1 MKEVL
6 LLKLGEVVLKGLNR
20 RRFESRL
27 LANLRR
33 RVSKVGKCS
42 VYIMQSTIYV
52 EPADGVDMDEVLD
65 AVHNVFGVA
74 AICRAAVCEKD
85 MDAIWN
91 TVNEYLGDELESVQR
106 FKVEAKR
113 SDKKFPLNTIQI
125 CQKIGGD
132 LDDKY
137 EKLIPDMH
145 NPELRVNIEVRDKAA
160 YVHAGKMPGPGGM
173 PVGTNGKA
181 ALLLSGGI
189 DSPVAGYMM
198 AKRGLELCAVHF
210 FSYPYTSERAKE
222 KVMELAEL
230 LTHYAGRMEVYVVP
244 FTEIQEA
251 IRDNCPEDMFT
262 LIMRR
267 FMMRLAERV
276 AQEHDAGALITGES
290 LGQVASQTMEAM
302 NVTGAVCSMPVF
314 RPVIGM
320 DKEEIVQISRKIGT
334 FETSILPYE
343 DCCTVFTPKHPL
355 TRPKKFKVEEA
366 EKVLDVDALVEKAL
380 AGVECVTL

>member
-137 EKLIPDMH
+137 ENLIPDMH

-173 PVGTNGKA
+173 PGRHQWQGGSA
-181 ALLLSGGI
+181 A
-189 DSPVAGYMM
+189 V
-198 AKRGLELCAVHF
+198 
-210 FSYPYTSERAKE
+210 
-222 KVMELAEL
+222 
-230 LTHYAGRMEVYVVP
+230 
-244 FTEIQEA
+244 
-251 IRDNCPEDMFT
+251 
-262 LIMRR
+262 RR
-267 FMMRLAERV
+267 
-276 AQEHDAGALITGES
+276 H
-290 LGQVASQTMEAM
+290 
-302 NVTGAVCSMPVF
+302 
-314 RPVIGM
+314 
-320 DKEEIVQISRKIGT
+320 
-334 FETSILPYE
+334 
-343 DCCTVFTPKHPL
+343 
-355 TRPKKFKVEEA
+355 
-366 EKVLDVDALVEKAL
+366 
-380 AGVECVTL
+380 

>member
-137 EKLIPDMH
+137 ENLIPDMH

-189 DSPVAGYMM
+189 DSPVAGYMI
-198 AKRGLELCAVHF
+198 AKRGVELCCVHYHSF
-210 FSYPYTSERAKE
+210 PYTSERARE
-222 KVMELAEL
+222 KVLELARL
-230 LTHYAGRMEVYVVP
+230 LSEYCGKMRVHVVP
-244 FTEIQEA
+244 FTEIQMQIHA
-251 IRDNCPEDMFT
+251 KCPENYTT

-267 FMMRLAERV
+267 FMMRIAEKV
-276 AQEHDAGALITGES
+276 ARQENSEALITGES
-290 LGQVASQTMEAM
+290 VGQVASQTMTALGTTDM
-302 NVTGAVCSMPVF
+302 VVNMPVF
-314 RPVIGM
+314 RPLIGF
-320 DKEEIVQISRKIGT
+320 DKEEIIAVSEKIGT
-334 FETSILPYE
+334 FETSSLPYE
-343 DCCTVFTPKHPL
+343 DCCTVFTPRHPA
-355 TRPKKFKVEEA
+355 THPKMEKILEGESKLDIDGLIDEA
-366 EKVLDVDALVEKAL
+366 M
-380 AGVECVTL
+380 AGIEIVCC